1 MTMVP
6 MMRGIMMF
14 SFRFFMVFLIIVYD
28 IMGVLLKSMVKSN
41 RGKIEKYMEISS
53 MGIEEFKIKKI

>member
-1 MTMVP
+1 
-6 MMRGIMMF
+6 
-14 SFRFFMVFLIIVYD
+14 MVFLIIVYD